1 MTEGLFGIY
10 RLMNI
15 MGDYQDIYATKPR
28 KAGKP
33 SGKGNDTQPPTYI
46 KPKKKEFGTKKLSKK
61 QRKMR

>member
-1 MTEGLFGIY
+1 MEGLFGIY
-10 RLMNI
+10 RLRSI
-15 MGDYQDIYATKPR
+15 MEDYQNIYTTKPP

-46 KPKKKEFGTKKLSKK
+46 KPKKKEFGIKKLSKK

>member
-1 MTEGLFGIY
+1 MEGLFGIY
-10 RLMNI
+10 RLRNI
-15 MGDYQDIYATKPR
+15 MEDYQDIYTTKPR

-46 KPKKKEFGTKKLSKK
+46 KNKKKEFGAKKLSKK

>member
-1 MTEGLFGIY
+1 MEGLFGKY
-10 RLMNI
+10 TLRNI
-15 MGDYQDIYATKPR
+15 MEDYQDIYMTKSP

-33 SGKGNDTQPPTYI
+33 SGKGNNTQPLTYI